1 MRTFGSGKSIRKMD
15 KSTYEQAPAQRAK
28 SNSMAH
34 VQRALASG
42 APLQAADMHTLQRS
56 IGNSAARQ
64 LNAGAGK
71 PIMAKMTINQ
81 PTDAYELEADQVA
94 FRVASDLQSD
104 SKDGESAAQRT
115 EKQGE
120 SEEEELQLKADS
132 AGAIQREEQGE
143 SEEEELQLKADSAGA
158 IQREEQGESEEEE
171 LQLKADS
178 AGAIQR
184 EEQGE
189 SEEEELQ
196 LKADSAGAIQR
207 EEQGESEE
215 EELQLKADSAGA
227 IQREE
232 QGESEEE
239 ELQLK
244 ADSAGAIQREE
255 QGESEEEELQLK
267 RDPFSII
274 QRAVDGAPSEASP
287 GVEESINELRGKGQ
301 PLPDRLR
308 KQLEDSFGADF
319 SKVSIHTDNA
329 ADDLAKKVGARAFTT
344 GNDIFFRQGEYKP
357 GTASGLQ
364 LLSHELT
371 HIVQQN

>member
-1 MRTFGSGKSIRKMD
+1 
-15 KSTYEQAPAQRAK
+15 
-28 SNSMAH
+28 
-34 VQRALASG
+34 
-42 APLQAADMHTLQRS
+42 
-56 IGNSAARQ
+56 
-64 LNAGAGK
+64 
-71 PIMAKMTINQ
+71 MTVNQ

-115 EKQGE
+115 
-120 SEEEELQLKADS
+120 
-132 AGAIQREEQGE
+132 
-143 SEEEELQLKADSAGA
+143 
-158 IQREEQGESEEEE
+158 EEQGESEEEE

-267 RDPFSII
+267 RDPFSVI
-274 QRAVDGAPSEASP
+274 QRSEDGAPKEASP
-287 GVEESINELRGKGQ
+287 GVEETINELRGKGQ

-357 GTASGLQ
+357 ATASGLQ

>member
-28 SNSMAH
+28 SNSVAS

-42 APLQAADMHTLQRS
+42 APLQAADIHTLQRS
-56 IGNSAARQ
+56 IGNSAAKQ
-64 LNAGAGK
+64 LTAGSGK

-104 SKDGESAAQRT
+104 SKDSDSTAQR
-115 EKQGE
+115 
-120 SEEEELQLKADS
+120 A
-132 AGAIQREEQGE
+132 EEQGE

-158 IQREEQGESEEEE
+158 IQREEQGETEEEELQLKPDSAGSIQREEQGETEEEE

-189 SEEEELQ
+189 TEEEELQ
-196 LKADSAGAIQR
+196 LKVDSAGAIQR
-207 EEQGESEE
+207 EEQSESEE

-232 QGESEEE
+232 QS
-239 ELQLK
+239 
-244 ADSAGAIQREE
+244 
-255 QGESEEEELQLK
+255 ESEEEELQLK
-267 RDPFSII
+267 RDPFSVI
-274 QRAVDGAPSEASP
+274 QRAEDGAPAEASP

-308 KQLEDSFGADF
+308 QQLEDSFGADF